1 MKMNVIQRL
10 NKKNA
15 MNKYGLAHTASSLA

>member
-1 MKMNVIQRL
+1 MKMNV